1 VLEQLNG
8 FYAGQQVQLASD
20 SLVTKFLAH
29 TGLWRNDESSLLSEG
44 IRSVGRL
51 ERQWRPTEWCR

>member
-29 TGLWRNDESSLLSEG
+29 TGLWRNDESSLLSKG

-51 ERQWRPTEWCR
+51 AS